1 MDECDGMSGSDRGG
15 IAEIVD
21 SIKRTKIPIICI
33 CNDKYLQKMKPLRN
47 ACVELD
53 FRKPTKE
60 AVAKRMLQVCEKEGL
75 KANKVALETL
85 AERSNGDLRILL
97 GHLQQWRLTRDSL
110 TYDDVRGGAN
120 ALDKDADISPFKV
133 CDALLGPEGKRL
145 TIADQVNLCFQ
156 DMDLI
161 PLLVQENYVNHRP
174 LVSGNEHQR
183 MKVVAKAAE
192 GITYGDWASE
202 VVRGQGEWGLM
213 PYQAVMAAVYP
224 ATYCRGQRETM
235 GLYPNEMNIT
245 RFSAWLGK
253 NSSRGKVE
261 RELTAVGMG
270 ADCLP
275 LVRRRMVDPLVAN
288 GKDGIP
294 EVLAFM
300 DSYNLTK
307 EDREAIFDTL
317 RLNKKEDLLKKV
329 PTAVKSALTR
339 ALTKAGNVRGWEP
352 PKPSKAKSKPKAKAK
367 GKGKAKKK

>member
-1 MDECDGMSGSDRGG
+1 MVWRHGALALCALQLLLLPPPGCAQLDASWTPAGDGPLPLSDNYR
-15 IAEIVD
+15 
-21 SIKRTKIPIICI
+21 SK
-33 CNDKYLQKMKPLRN
+33 LRKL
-47 ACVELD
+47 C
-53 FRKPTKE
+53 
-60 AVAKRMLQVCEKEGL
+60 
-75 KANKVALETL
+75 
-85 AERSNGDLRILL
+85 
-97 GHLQQWRLTRDSL
+97 RL
-110 TYDDVRGGAN
+110 
-120 ALDKDADISPFKV
+120 LDKDQLPAKMES
-133 CDALLGPEGKRL
+133 KRRS
-145 TIADQVNLCFQ
+145 IADQCAQLREADAHAQRTLREMLQLFAHFCGIAAAPDGSGAINPSFREAEDPFQ
-156 DMDLI
+156 GYLHGVLDDYDAARK
-161 PLLVQENYVNHRP
+161 VP
-174 LVSGNEHQR
+174 LVANA
-183 MKVVAKAAE
+183 VVAKAAE

-339 ALTKAGNVRGWEP
+339 ALTKAGNVRDWEP